1 MVPIS
6 YSWKPINIS
15 GTPTD
20 RRDSFLKQVTASIR
34 SKSSGSRFYAIC
46 GGSRES
52 VGLMILLFVCREV
65 TERLEEIVS
74 ARDETLYP

>member
-1 MVPIS
+1 MDVWSPIS
-6 YSWKPINIS
+6 YSWKPMNVT

-20 RRDSFLKQVTASIR
+20 RRDSFLKQVEEFKR
-34 SKSSGSRFYAIC
+34 RFYAIC

-52 VGLMILLFVCREV
+52 VGLMILLFVRREV
-65 TERLEEIVS
+65 TERLEEIAS